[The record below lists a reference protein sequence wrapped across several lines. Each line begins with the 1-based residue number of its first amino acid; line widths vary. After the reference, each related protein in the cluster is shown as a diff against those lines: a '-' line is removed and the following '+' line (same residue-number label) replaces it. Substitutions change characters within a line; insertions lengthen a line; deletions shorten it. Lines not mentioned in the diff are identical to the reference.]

1 MTVKELI
8 EELRDYPQ
16 DAKVITTYWIVGE
29 MHETEP
35 CLDNDEETNVLE
47 VC

>member
-8 EELRDYPQ
+8 EKLRDYPQ
-16 DAKVITTYWIVGE
+16 DAQVIHTYFVFGEKKVD
-29 MHETEP
+29 EP
-35 CLDNDEETNVLE
+35 YIDYDEETNVLE

>member
-8 EELRDYPQ
+8 EELQDYPQ

-35 CLDNDEETNVLE
+35 CLDYDEETNVLE
-47 VC
+47 ID

>member
-8 EELRDYPQ
+8 EELQDYPQ
-16 DAKVITTYWIVGE
+16 DAKVITTYWVFSE

-35 CLDNDEETNVLE
+35 CLDYDEETNVLE